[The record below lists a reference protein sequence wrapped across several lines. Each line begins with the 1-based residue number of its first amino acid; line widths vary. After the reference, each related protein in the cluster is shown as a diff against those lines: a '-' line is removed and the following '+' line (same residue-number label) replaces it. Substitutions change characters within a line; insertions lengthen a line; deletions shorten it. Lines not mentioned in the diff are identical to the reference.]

1 MPFAVSGSTRIYWKL
16 EGKESAPGL
25 VLLNSIGTD
34 MGLWDAALPALRQS
48 FRLLRIDTRGHG
60 ASDAPAGDYTL
71 AQLASD
77 VFAVMDHAGLAEAA
91 IAGVSLG
98 GMIAMEMALMQPG
111 RVSCLALICTS
122 ATMDP
127 AAWNDRITKVRTEGM
142 ASIAEMAM
150 GRFLAPDFLAAN
162 PELAGTLQCQ
172 LTIMSAVGYAGC
184 GAAIRDM
191 TLADRLGEI
200 TCPALVV
207 TGAKDVSTPFEG
219 HGEHLLRAIPRAW
232 HVVVPGAHLA
242 PIDAP
247 QELAAVLL
255 SFIGAGAAQG

>member
-1 MPFAVSGSTRIYWKL
+1 MPFAVSGSSRIYWKL
-16 EGKESAPGL
+16 EGEERAPGL

-34 MGLWDAALPALRQS
+34 MDLWDAALPALRQS

-71 AQLASD
+71 AELAGD

-98 GMIAMEMALMQPG
+98 GMIAMEMALTQPG
-111 RVSCLALICTS
+111 RVSRLALICTS

-127 AAWNDRITKVRTEGM
+127 AAWNDRIAKVRTEGM

-150 GRFLAPDFLAAN
+150 GRFLAPDFLEAN
-162 PELAGTLQCQ
+162 PALAATLQRQ

-200 TCPALVV
+200 ACPALVV
-207 TGAKDVSTPFEG
+207 TGTNDVSTPFEG
-219 HGEHLLRAIPRAW
+219 HGEHLVRSIRGAEQLSLPA
-232 HVVVPGAHLA
+232 AHLA
-242 PIDAP
+242 PLDSP
-247 QELAAVLL
+247 QVLSAALAAFLL
-255 SFIGAGAAQG
+255 KPAVMV